1 MSSSSKQRIRTNKTD
16 RGQAKPRHPAPGD
29 SARAVETADPQER
42 TLDQLRLEL
51 FRKVESLLE
60 LWRNCPKGACQ
71 RHQQCDAPDACT
83 APLPPRTMTDDEAA
97 DSLAHFTRALQ
108 RRAATFKN
116 GPR

>member
-1 MSSSSKQRIRTNKTD
+1 MSSSSKHSVRTNKTD
-16 RGQAKPRHPAPGD
+16 RGQAKPQHPAPRGG
-29 SARAVETADPQER
+29 AQTVETADPQER

-71 RHQQCDAPDACT
+71 RHQQCDAPGACT

-97 DSLAHFTRALQ
+97 DSLAHFKRALQ
-108 RRAATFKN
+108 RRAATFKDEQ
-116 GPR
+116 R